1 MTENKQKY
9 LLPSGFK
16 DYLWDD
22 AEAEFAALVVLLDNF
37 SDAGYR
43 KISPPAIEF
52 DGADEIGAAA
62 QKFKFIDPIS
72 QSSISLRSDITPQ
85 ISRIAISRLKSQE
98 LPLRLCYY
106 GDIFQINPINIQ
118 GDRQLKQVGLE
129 LITADLSAEYDIE
142 VLRLA
147 IESLTKLGLK
157 NLTIDL
163 NTPNLVKSLDEDY
176 SAEILEALSKKELAK
191 LPAKLRRLTE
201 FSGTADKAFL
211 ALNED
216 LSAKAI
222 AQIEYVQQVYNG
234 LKALNL
240 PAQYTIDF
248 VENRSSSYQEKLSF
262 SIFSP
267 NVRGVVG
274 RGGRYKTAKSTGG
287 LHATGFSLYLNN
299 FLSVIEG

>member
-1 MTENKQKY
+1 MAENKQKY
-9 LLPSGFK
+9 LLPNGFK

-22 AEAEFAALVVLLDNF
+22 AEAEFSALVTLLDAY
-37 SDAGYR
+37 SKAGYR

-52 DGADEIGAAA
+52 DGADEIGAAG

-72 QSSISLRSDITPQ
+72 QASIALRSDITPQ
-85 ISRIAISRLKSQE
+85 ISRIAASRLSNQE

-106 GDIFQINPINIQ
+106 GDVFQINPINIQ

-129 LITADLSAEYDIE
+129 FITADLKAEYDVE

-176 SAEILEALSKKELAK
+176 TAEVLDALAKKELAK
-191 LPAKLRRLTE
+191 LPAKLRKLTDL
-201 FSGTADKAFL
+201 SGSAAKAFA
-211 ALNED
+211 ALDED
-216 LSAKAI
+216 LSEKART
-222 AQIEYVQQVYNG
+222 QIEHVKAVYEG

-248 VENRSSSYQEKLSF
+248 VENRSTNYQEKLSF
-262 SIFSP
+262 SIFSQ
-267 NVRGVVG
+267 NVRGAVG
-274 RGGRYKTAKSTGG
+274 RGGRYKTAKSAGG

-299 FLSVIEG
+299 FLQAIE